1 MALYLFVNGFNS
13 ILFSLVSIMLISDIF
28 FIRNF
33 CTNQSGPNFSEKFC
47 CNFKLRTDTTTW
59 KLWVLLPYESL
70 VYSSGLRE
78 NQTLARNLHFYG
90 NNELFFDQ
98 VSSRLS
104 KQFNISRFKSVY
116 HRLAK
121 EGNSFYSNKIVTN

>member
-1 MALYLFVNGFNS
+1 MFVNGFNS
-13 ILFSLVSIMLISDIF
+13 ILFSLVSIMLISDIC

-78 NQTLARNLHFYG
+78 KQTLARNLHFYG

-98 VSSRLS
+98 VCSRLS
-104 KQFNISRFKSVY
+104 KKFNISSFKSAY

-121 EGNSFYSNKIVTN
+121 EGNSFYSNKMVTS